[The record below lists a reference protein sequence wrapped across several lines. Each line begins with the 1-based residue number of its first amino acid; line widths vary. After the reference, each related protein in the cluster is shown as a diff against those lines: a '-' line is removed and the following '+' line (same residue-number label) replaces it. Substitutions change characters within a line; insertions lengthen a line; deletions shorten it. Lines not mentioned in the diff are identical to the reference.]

1 MRGLYFEE
9 FEIGKVYEHAIRRN
23 EGLLAA
29 EGPLVC
35 RTGQHTGRSPNDK
48 FIVKEASSEKHV
60 HWGNVNKPIEENNLR
75 AVRLL
80 EPTLKVWDV
89 PFARIESAQDLPQLR
104 VLWDQ
109 AWTNKGPTAAL
120 VGAPT
125 S

>member
-1 MRGLYFEE
+1 MV
-9 FEIGKVYEHAIRRN
+9 IGQY
-23 EGLLAA
+23 
-29 EGPLVC
+29 
-35 RTGQHTGRSPNDK
+35 GRD
-48 FIVKEASSEKHV
+48 
-60 HWGNVNKPIEENNLR
+60 VNKPIEENNLR